1 MIESVYITLMII
13 AFIFLPLSFFVARR
27 EENEGE
33 NNNQKFGQQVILLA
47 ISAILFGG
55 LAAASFNVEI
65 FTCTSTNCIKDTFVF
80 EDNAYIFGFFTLV
93 SGILVLVKSFDAFY
107 FAKGKL

>member
-1 MIESVYITLMII
+1 MIESVYITLII
-13 AFIFLPLSFFVARR
+13 LAFLMLPAAFFVRT
-27 EENEGE
+27 EDG
-33 NNNQKFGQQVILLA
+33 KFGQQVILLA

-65 FTCTSTNCIKDTFVF
+65 FTCTTTECVKDTFVF
-80 EDNAYIFGFFTLV
+80 EDNAFIFGFFCLIAT
-93 SGILVLVKSFDAFY
+93 VLAFVKTFDAFD

>member
-1 MIESVYITLMII
+1 MIESVYITLIII
-13 AFIFLPLSFFVARR
+13 AFIMLPSAFFIRT
-27 EENEGE
+27 EEG
-33 NNNQKFGQQVILLA
+33 KFGQQFILLA

-65 FTCTSTNCIKDTFVF
+65 FTCTSTNCVKDTFVF
-80 EDNAYIFGFFTLV
+80 EDNAYIFGFFCL
-93 SGILVLVKSFDAFY
+93 IAIVLAFVKSFDAFE

>member
-1 MIESVYITLMII
+1 MIESVYITLIII

-27 EENEGE
+27 EESEAE

-47 ISAILFGG
+47 ISAILFGA
-55 LAAASFNVEI
+55 LAVASFNVEI
-65 FTCTSTNCIKDTFVF
+65 FTCTTTECIKDTFIF
-80 EDNAYIFGFFTLV
+80 EDNAYIFGFFALI
-93 SGILVLVKSFDAFY
+93 SAILVLIKSFDAFY